1 MKINYQIGKSEL
13 GPLSED
19 TGEVTDKIKRHG

>member
-1 MKINYQIGKSEL
+1 MKINYQFGKPEL

-19 TGEVTDKIKRHG
+19 TGEVTDKIKDD